1 MTALLVIVVLYVAVL
16 LAIGVLPEEAIKIL
30 LTTAWV
36 ILAGALVVSCT
47 AGVARTFF

>member
-1 MTALLVIVVLYVAVL
+1 MSVMLVVVVLYVAVL

-30 LTTAWV
+30 LTTVWV

-47 AGVARTFF
+47 TGITRALF